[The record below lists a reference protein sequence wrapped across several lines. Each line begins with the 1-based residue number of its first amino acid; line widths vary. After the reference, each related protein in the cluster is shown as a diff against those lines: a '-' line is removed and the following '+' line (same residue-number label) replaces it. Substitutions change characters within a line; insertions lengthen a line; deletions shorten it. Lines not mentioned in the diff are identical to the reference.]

1 MPNAEHQGGDIMYLY
16 PSLQSWTTVVADT
29 ADVQALAENKP
40 TAQACDISRG
50 GLKLLL
56 ARKFERG
63 TTLKIRTVH
72 DGSEKMESVT
82 AEVRY
87 AVPTCQ
93 GKWMVGCAFL
103 KELSEKELRSWVK
116 VKPNPGQR

>member
-1 MPNAEHQGGDIMYLY
+1 MYLY
-16 PSLQSWTTVVADT
+16 SSLENWTTVVAHMGNGD
-29 ADVQALAENKP
+29 AIAENKP
-40 TAQACDISRG
+40 PALAFDISRG

-56 ARKFERG
+56 AQKFERG
-63 TTLKIRTVH
+63 TTLRIRTVN
-72 DGSEKMESVT
+72 DGPGSVT

-93 GKWMVGCAFL
+93 GKWMIGCAFL

-116 VKPNPGQR
+116 NKTDPGQR

>member
-1 MPNAEHQGGDIMYLY
+1 MYLY
-16 PSLQSWTTVVADT
+16 QSLKRWTTVVAHTD
-29 ADVQALAENKP
+29 DVETIAEHKP

-56 ARKFERG
+56 THKFERG
-63 TTLKIRTVH
+63 TTLRIRTVNE
-72 DGSEKMESVT
+72 GAEKSGSVT

-93 GKWMVGCAFL
+93 GKWMIGCAFL
-103 KELSEKELRSWVK
+103 KELSESELRSWVK
-116 VKPNPGQR
+116 DKTYPGQR

>member
-1 MPNAEHQGGDIMYLY
+1 MYLY
-16 PSLQSWTTVVADT
+16 PSLQSWTTVVAQEG
-29 ADVQALAENKP
+29 DVDAIAENKQP
-40 TAQACDISRG
+40 AQACDISRG

-56 ARKFERG
+56 AQKFERG

-72 DGSEKMESVT
+72 DGPEKLGSVT

-93 GKWMVGCAFL
+93 GKWMIGCAFL

-116 VKPNPGQR
+116 DGTNPG

>member
-1 MPNAEHQGGDIMYLY
+1 MYLY
-16 PSLQSWTTVVADT
+16 PSLQNWTTVVAHMGNGD
-29 ADVQALAENKP
+29 AYRQP
-40 TAQACDISRG
+40 AQACDISRG

-56 ARKFERG
+56 AQKFERG

-72 DGSEKMESVT
+72 DGPEKLRSVT
-82 AEVRY
+82 VEVRY

-103 KELSEKELRSWVK
+103 KELSEQELRSWVK
-116 VKPNPGQR
+116 N

>member
-1 MPNAEHQGGDIMYLY
+1 MYFY
-16 PSLQSWTTVVADT
+16 QSLKRWTTVVAHTGD
-29 ADVQALAENKP
+29 ADAIAENKQP
-40 TAQACDISRG
+40 AQAWDISRG

-56 ARKFERG
+56 THKFERG

-72 DGSEKMESVT
+72 DGPEKLGSVT

-93 GKWMVGCAFL
+93 GKWMMGCAFL

-116 VKPNPGQR
+116 DKSYPGQR